1 MERTHVEECQAMP
14 PIFPL
19 GWFSSANQR
28 FVGARANNFWQYGKH
43 SVRKLKNYWKVR
55 GNTACPPP
63 AMGLSCYIPYEWS

>member
-43 SVRKLKNYWKVR
+43 SVRKLKK
-55 GNTACPPP
+55 
-63 AMGLSCYIPYEWS
+63 LLES